1 MLNQTLKNQIV
12 PWQEKGRWY
21 RVFVESDG
29 SHIKLTECDLEGC
42 AMSGNNL
49 TLPAGYSIIDVKY
62 TDVDLAAS
70 KTIGI
75 YGKEVTS
82 GYKDYL
88 RVPSAADFT
97 YCEVWFFAYFK
108 EV

>member
-1 MLNQTLKNQIV
+1 MLNQTFKNQIV

-21 RVFVESDG
+21 RAFIESDG
-29 SHIKLTECDLEGC
+29 SKIKLTHSDLEEC
-42 AMSGNNL
+42 TVSGTNFV
-49 TLPAGYSIIDVKY
+49 LPAGYSLVDVKY

-70 KTIGI
+70 KTIAT
-75 YGKEVTS
+75 YGKEVTAA
-82 GYKDYL
+82 YRDYL